1 MHPYS
6 IWYVLSSACSTF
18 QQALLTPNI
27 TLAGRIANGSTLQ
40 TQLSSKDASFVSG
53 LFQGSMTG
61 NTTAAAQ
68 AAAISAAAN
77 AKFVLPGTHLG
88 IFPIGLIITS
98 AWAGIFLSVV
108 AYGTIGR
115 IQFRESYR
123 RRIRR
128 GVAGSTR
135 TI

>member
-1 MHPYS
+1 MTDS
-6 IWYVLSSACSTF
+6 ECSTF
-18 QQALLTPNI
+18 QEALLTPNI
-27 TLAGRIANGSTLQ
+27 TLTGSIANGSTLQ

-53 LFQGSMTG
+53 LFQDATTG

-68 AAAISAAAN
+68 AAAASAAAN
-77 AKFVLPGTHLG
+77 AAFVLPGTTLG

-98 AWAGIFLSVV
+98 AWAGIFIAVL
-108 AYGTIGR
+108 AYGTFGR

-123 RRIRR
+123 RRMKR
-128 GVAGSTR
+128 GVAGTTT